1 MSLDAEVGRGG
12 ELLCAAVPRAA
23 TPVDGQAATLAR
35 VEACAWLRNGD
46 GEQSARVS
54 FNDF

>member
-23 TPVDGQAATLAR
+23 TPADGQAATLAR